1 MDINTLLPVM
11 ALMSCTGADR
21 RNDTGCRGGGSLP
34 VGLRD
39 TGRNSIQQIHAA
51 LRTASYRN
59 ACHTNT
65 DEAKGDILEGTCFIQ
80 VRKPASESDR

>member
-1 MDINTLLPVM
+1 M
-11 ALMSCTGADR
+11 
-21 RNDTGCRGGGSLP
+21 
-34 VGLRD
+34 GLRD
-39 TGRNSIQQIHAA
+39 TDRNSIQQSHAA
-51 LRTASYRN
+51 LHTASYRA